1 MVLHEPKR
9 VRAVQMLAAGDEP
22 DLVVGERLHR
32 FSWLAAGRGSDPLL
46 LGRLRGSRRR
56 DETGG
61 QHHKRA
67 TLECMHSS
75 AHASRSRARRVP
87 TVAAHWVVFRKR
99 RGGAD
104 RSTVGPAR
112 RRGRRWV
119 RSRRMPCPARGG
131 ADGWLGWPE
140 LANTSPGRTAQKPT
154 PVGVSTAVRT
164 GCCLLY
170 TSPSP

>member
-1 MVLHEPKR
+1 MVLHEPQR

-32 FSWLAAGRGSDPLL
+32 FSWSAAGRGSDPLL
-46 LGRLRGSRRR
+46 LGRLLGGRRR
-56 DETGG
+56 DGTGG

-75 AHASRSRARRVP
+75 AFASRSCTRRVP

-112 RRGRRWV
+112 TAAGPKQTNAVSGAGRRGRVTRL
-119 RSRRMPCPARGG
+119 ARIGKY
-131 ADGWLGWPE
+131 
-140 LANTSPGRTAQKPT
+140 KPW
-154 PVGVSTAVRT
+154 S
-164 GCCLLY
+164 Y
-170 TSPSP
+170 